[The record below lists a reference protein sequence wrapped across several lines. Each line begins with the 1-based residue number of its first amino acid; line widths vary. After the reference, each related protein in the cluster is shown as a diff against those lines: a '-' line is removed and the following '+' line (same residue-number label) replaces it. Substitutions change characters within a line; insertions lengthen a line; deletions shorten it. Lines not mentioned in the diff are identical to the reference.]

1 MLQSTH
7 YELKLV
13 EGSDIVNPLVIDRP
27 NYEVID
33 GVMYEN
39 ESKSIGSATE
49 LKSGTIHALTR
60 SKGNQRFFCFT
71 ATSNYEA
78 GDTFTVDS
86 VPVTALLPN
95 GTALPDGAYVINGTV
110 FCSLIG
116 TLLTVYTGGAAIAD
130 DSLRLGGELPE
141 YYAKASDLTSVSNT
155 ASSAQTM
162 AVNNSNAIIDINTNL
177 AHALPNR
184 EADITISGATYTT
197 FGAQLEQ
204 LSRVMDFSKITVFST
219 LKIEDYVLSN
229 ARISMSGGT
238 PSGIHYGSISVS
250 GTSLT
255 PVGCY
260 VTSGYACDFIRATMG
275 TSTSFTSLKASSVG
289 GLDLKF
295 WY

>member
-27 NYEVID
+27 NYEAID

-95 GTALPDGAYVINGTV
+95 GTSLPDMAYVINGTV
-110 FCSLIG
+110 LCSLIG
-116 TLLTVYTGGAAIAD
+116 TLLTVYTVGAGLAD

-141 YYAKASDLTSVSNT
+141 YYATASALTSVSNT

-162 AVNNSNAIIDINTNL
+162 AVNNSNAISEINSNLTPVDIS
-177 AHALPNR
+177 
-184 EADITISGATYTT
+184 ADITNGSYGTYDSTYSYAMKYGNIITAVIRATSTYT
-197 FGAQLEQ
+197 G
-204 LSRVMDFSKITVFST
+204 
-219 LKIEDYVLSN
+219 N
-229 ARISMSGGT
+229 ARIAQLPNNLR
-238 PSGIHYGSISVS
+238 PSKEIHTIGFETNS
-250 GTSLT
+250 GTVKPAQILT
-255 PVGCY
+255 TGELIIIGATNGVMYTIPI
-260 VTSGYACDFIRATMG
+260 SFI
-275 TSTSFTSLKASSVG
+275 VN
-289 GLDLKF
+289 
-295 WY
+295 

>member
-27 NYEVID
+27 NYEEID

-95 GTALPDGAYVINGTV
+95 GTSLPNMAYVINGTV
-110 FCSLIG
+110 LCSLIG
-116 TLLTVYTGGAAIAD
+116 TLLTVYTVGAGLAD

-141 YYAKASDLTSVSNT
+141 YYATASALTSVSNT

-162 AVNNSNAIIDINTNL
+162 AVNNSNAISEINSNLSHKIGQVSTDGVKTNATLLNELYASISPYISDNYDVYIVFNSSIYRKDINNSYT
-177 AHALPNR
+177 R
-184 EADITISGATYTT
+184 VSFDINNQLTRIDSLYVASSNSKMVRMEIKQTGNTY
-197 FGAQLEQ
+197 
-204 LSRVMDFSKITVFST
+204 SDSSNSITS
-219 LKIEDYVLSN
+219 
-229 ARISMSGGT
+229 
-238 PSGIHYGSISVS
+238 
-250 GTSLT
+250 
-255 PVGCY
+255 
-260 VTSGYACDFIRATMG
+260 SGYTFTAYATR
-275 TSTSFTSLKASSVG
+275 L
-289 GLDLKF
+289 LN
-295 WY
+295 

>member
-27 NYEVID
+27 NYEAID

-39 ESKSIGSATE
+39 ESKSVGSATE

-95 GTALPDGAYVINGTV
+95 GTSLPDMAYVINGTV
-110 FCSLIG
+110 LCSLIG
-116 TLLTVYTGGAAIAD
+116 TLLTVYTVGAGLAD
-130 DSLRLGGELPE
+130 DSLRLGGQLPE
-141 YYAKASDLTSVSNT
+141 YYATASALTGVSNT

-162 AVNNSNAIIDINTNL
+162 AVNNSNAISEINSNLSNKFVTGDIGGSDSVTI
-177 AHALPNR
+177 PNIYPGCLIFAGR
-184 EADITISGATYTT
+184 SGADVCMALIDLTNGIRHFVT
-197 FGAQLEQ
+197 A
-204 LSRVMDFSKITVFST
+204 
-219 LKIEDYVLSN
+219 
-229 ARISMSGGT
+229 
-238 PSGIHYGSISVS
+238 SGITLSVS
-250 GTSLT
+250 SNTLT
-255 PVGCY
+255 ITETAGAAISY
-260 VTSGYACDFIRATMG
+260 TIIRP
-275 TSTSFTSLKASSVG
+275 
-289 GLDLKF
+289 
-295 WY
+295 